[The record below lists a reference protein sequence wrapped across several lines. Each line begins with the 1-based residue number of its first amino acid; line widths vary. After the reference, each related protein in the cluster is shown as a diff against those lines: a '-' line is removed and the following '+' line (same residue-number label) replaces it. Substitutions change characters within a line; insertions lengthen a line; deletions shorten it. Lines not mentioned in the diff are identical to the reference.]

1 LRPNSRFTLKRL
13 SKLKRKDN
21 NVEKIR
27 ALIVDDEPLARE
39 GIRMRLKQEPDVEV
53 IGACKNGREAVAV
66 ILRDLPD
73 LVFLDIQMPRLGGF
87 GVIEAVG
94 VKRMPHVI
102 FVTAYDEH
110 ALRAFEVNA
119 LDYLLK
125 PIDGGRFSEAL
136 ERARSRIRGENL
148 EAVDERLHKIMA
160 ALRVERKHLERLSI
174 KSAGRIT
181 FLSVDEIDWI
191 EAADNYVQVHAGRES
206 HLLHAT
212 MNSLEGRLDPDKFL
226 RIHRSAIVNVGRI
239 KELHPMFHGEY
250 RIVLK
255 DGTRLT
261 SGRGY
266 RENLQKLLNDL

>member
-1 LRPNSRFTLKRL
+1 
-13 SKLKRKDN
+13 
-21 NVEKIR
+21 VEKIR

-39 GIRMRLKQEPDVEV
+39 GIRMKLRQEPDVEV
-53 IGACKNGREAVAV
+53 IGACKNGREAVTT
-66 ILRDLPD
+66 ILRDVPD
-73 LVFLDIQMPRLGGF
+73 LVFLDIQMPRMDGF

-94 VKRMPHVI
+94 LKQMPHVI
-102 FVTAYDEH
+102 FITAYDEH
-110 ALRAFEVNA
+110 ALRAFEVSA

-148 EAVDERLHKIMA
+148 EAVSERLHEMMV

-226 RIHRSAIVNVGRI
+226 RIHRSAIVNIGRI
-239 KELHPMFHGEY
+239 KELHSMFHGEY

>member
-1 LRPNSRFTLKRL
+1 
-13 SKLKRKDN
+13 
-21 NVEKIR
+21 
-27 ALIVDDEPLARE
+27 
-39 GIRMRLKQEPDVEV
+39 M
-53 IGACKNGREAVAV
+53 
-66 ILRDLPD
+66 
-73 LVFLDIQMPRLGGF
+73 
-87 GVIEAVG
+87 
-94 VKRMPHVI
+94 
-102 FVTAYDEH
+102 
-110 ALRAFEVNA
+110 
-119 LDYLLK
+119 
-125 PIDGGRFSEAL
+125 
-136 ERARSRIRGENL
+136 
-148 EAVDERLHKIMA
+148 MA
-160 ALRVERKHLERLSI
+160 ALRVERKYLERLSI

>member
-1 LRPNSRFTLKRL
+1 
-13 SKLKRKDN
+13 
-21 NVEKIR
+21 VEKIR

-53 IGACKNGREAVAV
+53 IGACKNGREAVTA
-66 ILRDLPD
+66 ILRDVPD
-73 LVFLDIQMPRLGGF
+73 LVFLDIQMPRLDGF

-94 VKRMPHVI
+94 VRQMPHVI

-110 ALRAFEVNA
+110 ALRAFEVSA

-136 ERARSRIRGENL
+136 ERVRSRIRGENL
-148 EAVDERLHKIMA
+148 EAVSERLSKMMA
-160 ALRVERKHLERLSI
+160 SLSVERSHLERLSI

-181 FLSVDEIDWI
+181 FIGVDEIDWI
-191 EAADNYVQVHAGRES
+191 EAADNYVQVHSGRQS

-212 MNSLEGRLDPDKFL
+212 MNSLESRLDPNRFL
-226 RIHRSAIVNVGRI
+226 RIHRSIIVNIGRI
-239 KELHPMFHGEY
+239 KELHPMFHGGY
-250 RIVLK
+250 RVILK
-255 DGTRLT
+255 DGAQLT
-261 SGRGY
+261 SGRHY

>member
-1 LRPNSRFTLKRL
+1 MN
-13 SKLKRKDN
+13 
-21 NVEKIR
+21 KIR

-39 GIRMRLKQEPDVEV
+39 GISMRLKHEPDIEV
-53 IGACKNGREAVAV
+53 IGACKNGREAVTV
-66 ILRDLPD
+66 ILRDVPD
-73 LVFLDIQMPRLGGF
+73 LVFLDIQMPRLDGF

-94 VKRMPHVI
+94 AKQMPYVI

-110 ALRAFEVNA
+110 ALRAFEVSA

-136 ERARSRIRGENL
+136 ERARSRIRGETL
-148 EAVDERLHKIMA
+148 DAVSERLHGMMA

-191 EAADNYVQVHAGRES
+191 EAADNYVHVHAGRVS

-212 MNSLEGRLDPDKFL
+212 MSSLESRLDPNKFL
-226 RIHRSAIVNVGRI
+226 RIHRSTIVNVGRI
-239 KELHPMFHGEY
+239 KELQPMFHGEY
-250 RIVLK
+250 RIILK

-261 SGRGY
+261 SGRSY

>member
-1 LRPNSRFTLKRL
+1 M
-13 SKLKRKDN
+13 
-21 NVEKIR
+21 EKIR

-39 GIRMRLKQEPDVEV
+39 GIRMRLEQEPDVKV
-53 IGACKNGREAVAV
+53 IGACKNGREAVAA
-66 ILRDLPD
+66 ILREVPD
-73 LVFLDIQMPRLGGF
+73 LVFLDIQMPRLDGF

-110 ALRAFEVNA
+110 ALRAFEVSA

-148 EAVDERLHKIMA
+148 EAVSERLHEMMA
-160 ALRVERKHLERLSI
+160 ALRAERKHLERLSI

>member
-1 LRPNSRFTLKRL
+1 
-13 SKLKRKDN
+13 
-21 NVEKIR
+21 VEKIR

-53 IGACKNGREAVAV
+53 IGACKNGREAVTA
-66 ILRDLPD
+66 ILRDIPD
-73 LVFLDIQMPRLGGF
+73 LVFLDIQMPRLDGF

-94 VKRMPHVI
+94 VRQMPHLI

-110 ALRAFEVNA
+110 ALRAFEVSA

-136 ERARSRIRGENL
+136 ERVRSRIRGENL
-148 EAVDERLHKIMA
+148 EAVSERLNKMME
-160 ALRVERKHLERLSI
+160 ALSVERSRLERLSI

-181 FLSVDEIDWI
+181 FIAVDEIDWI
-191 EAADNYVQVHAGRES
+191 EAADNYVQVHVGREL

-212 MNSLEGRLDPDKFL
+212 MNSLESRLDPNKFL
-226 RIHRSAIVNVGRI
+226 RIHRSVIVNIRRI

-250 RIVLK
+250 RVILN
-255 DGTRLT
+255 DGAQLASSR
-261 SGRGY
+261 RY
-266 RENLQKLLNDL
+266 RENIQKLLNDL

>member
-1 LRPNSRFTLKRL
+1 
-13 SKLKRKDN
+13 
-21 NVEKIR
+21 VEKIR

-53 IGACKNGREAVAV
+53 IGACKNGREAVAA

-73 LVFLDIQMPRLGGF
+73 LVFLDIQMPRLDGF

-94 VKRMPHVI
+94 VRQMPYVI

-110 ALRAFEVNA
+110 ALRAFDVSA

-125 PIDGGRFSEAL
+125 PIDGGRFSESL
-136 ERARSRIRGENL
+136 ERVRSRIRGENL
-148 EAVDERLHKIMA
+148 EAVSERLKKMMA
-160 ALRVERKHLERLSI
+160 SLSVERSHLERLSI

-181 FLSVDEIDWI
+181 FIGVDEVDWI
-191 EAADNYVQVHAGRES
+191 EAADNYVQVHSGRES

-212 MNSLEGRLDPDKFL
+212 MNSLESRLDPNKFL
-226 RIHRSAIVNVGRI
+226 RIHRSIIVNISRI
-239 KELHPMFHGEY
+239 KELHPMFHGGY
-250 RIVLK
+250 RVILK
-255 DGTRLT
+255 DGAQLT
-261 SGRGY
+261 SGRRY

>member
-1 LRPNSRFTLKRL
+1 
-13 SKLKRKDN
+13 
-21 NVEKIR
+21 
-27 ALIVDDEPLARE
+27 
-39 GIRMRLKQEPDVEV
+39 
-53 IGACKNGREAVAV
+53 
-66 ILRDLPD
+66 
-73 LVFLDIQMPRLGGF
+73 
-87 GVIEAVG
+87 
-94 VKRMPHVI
+94 
-102 FVTAYDEH
+102 
-110 ALRAFEVNA
+110 
-119 LDYLLK
+119 LLK

-148 EAVDERLHKIMA
+148 GAVSERLHEMMA
-160 ALRVERKHLERLSI
+160 ALRVERKYLERLSI